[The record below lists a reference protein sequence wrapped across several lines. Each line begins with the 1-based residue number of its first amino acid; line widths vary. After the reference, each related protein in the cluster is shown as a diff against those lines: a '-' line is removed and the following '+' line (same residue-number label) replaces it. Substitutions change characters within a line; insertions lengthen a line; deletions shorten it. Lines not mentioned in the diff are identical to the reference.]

1 MAEDAVLFDRAAVR
15 RHRDRAAPRFD
26 AHDFLHRE
34 VADRM
39 ADRMAD
45 IRRTFPVAV
54 NLGAAA
60 PPVAG
65 AEVTATLDLS
75 APFLSARRSPGPIA
89 ADEEFLP
96 LAAASVDLA
105 VSCLSL
111 HWTNDLPGALI
122 QIRRALRPDGLFM
135 AALLGGDTLIE
146 LRQALMEAEAETTGG
161 ARPRTSPV
169 IDVAEAGGL
178 LQRAG
183 FALPVIDTDTITV
196 TFPDLFALMR
206 DLRGMGETNA
216 LAAMR
221 APLRRDTL
229 MAAAARYSDSCADA
243 DGRIP
248 ATFQIVW
255 MTGWAPADSQQRALR
270 PGSASARLSD
280 ALGTEE
286 KAAGDKAAP
295 GNDQPDD

>member
-15 RHRDRAAPRFD
+15 RHRDRAAPEFD

-39 ADRMAD
+39 ADRLAD

-65 AEVTATLDLS
+65 AEITATLDLS
-75 APFLSARRSPGPIA
+75 APLLSARGAPGAVA

-96 LAAASVDLA
+96 LASGSVDLA

-196 TFPDLFALMR
+196 TFPDLFALLR

-229 MAAAARYSDSCADA
+229 VAAAARYAESYADA

-255 MTGWAPADSQQRALR
+255 LTGWAPADGQQRALR
-270 PGSASARLSD
+270 PGSAAARLSD
-280 ALGTEE
+280 ALETKETP
-286 KAAGDKAAP
+286 AGDKAAP
-295 GNDQPDD
+295 GD

>member
-15 RHRDRAAPRFD
+15 RHRDRAARGFD

-34 VADRM
+34 IGDRM
-39 ADRMAD
+39 ADRLAD

-60 PPVAG
+60 PTISG
-65 AEVTATLDLS
+65 SEYTATLDLS
-75 APFLSARRSPGPIA
+75 AALLSARTAPGRIA

-96 LAAASVDLA
+96 LAAETVDLA

-146 LRQALMEAEAETTGG
+146 LRQVLMEAEAATTGG

-196 TFPDLFALMR
+196 TFPDLFALLR

-229 MAAAARYSDSCADA
+229 MAAAARYAESYSDR

-248 ATFQIVW
+248 ATFQVVW
-255 MTGWAPADSQQRALR
+255 MTGWAPATGQQRALR
-270 PGSASARLSD
+270 PGSASTRLSE

-286 KAAGDKAAP
+286 KPAGDKAAP
-295 GNDQPDD
+295 ENEQTGD